1 MIQKLNEAFY
11 PLTPSTAQK
20 LRKAKLTAAE
30 WRLWSYLVEIDPY
43 GERYHD
49 LDTLT
54 AMQSCQ
60 MSKTTLWR
68 AMCKFQDLEL
78 FDFQDGGFHF
88 KNETGVSKMK
98 QAFQKRNRNF
108 KNETEISKMKPEVS
122 KMKFSD
128 SENLS
133 QQDFQNASEDQTNTD
148 FKDSLSDSEREKNS
162 VSQKEEI
169 TRSEKTSNDFSHS
182 NLTPSSSSSN
192 SLVSDKNLGLDQ
204 KRRQNHSLTKSLN
217 SHITSPNSAE
227 RSAPQT
233 YSDFI
238 QTLSEGEREK
248 FLDFVTEQIKDFAQP
263 INDVEAWLASKNKAY
278 KNRWEVYYNNF
289 KAEQKAKSPVRKKR
303 RSLREEIEQRRL
315 EVQRLKSLEG
325 V

>member
-248 FLDFVTEQIKDFAQP
+248 FLDFVTEQIKDFVQP

-289 KAEQKAKSPVRKKR
+289 KAEQKAKSSAPKKR

>member
-182 NLTPSSSSSN
+182 NLTPSSSLSN
-192 SLVSDKNLGLDQ
+192 SLVKNKNLGLDQ

-217 SHITSPNSAE
+217 SHITSANL
-227 RSAPQT
+227 
-233 YSDFI
+233 F
-238 QTLSEGEREK
+238 G
-248 FLDFVTEQIKDFAQP
+248 
-263 INDVEAWLASKNKAY
+263 LAT
-278 KNRWEVYYNNF
+278 
-289 KAEQKAKSPVRKKR
+289 
-303 RSLREEIEQRRL
+303 RL
-315 EVQRLKSLEG
+315 PL
-325 V
+325 